1 MSKARYWIDK
11 IDAKLGDVDKEI
23 KMDKTVIAIS
33 IGFIVF
39 SAIIILLA
47 SFFQYRFL
55 VAIAIVC
62 GFMAVLFL
70 YILMIM
76 VRELHDDIEKKK
88 GASQQ

>member
-47 SFFQYRFL
+47 SIFPYRFL
-55 VAIAIVC
+55 VAIAVVS
-62 GFMAVLFL
+62 GFIAFLFL
-70 YILMIM
+70 YILIIM

-88 GASQQ
+88 GASQ